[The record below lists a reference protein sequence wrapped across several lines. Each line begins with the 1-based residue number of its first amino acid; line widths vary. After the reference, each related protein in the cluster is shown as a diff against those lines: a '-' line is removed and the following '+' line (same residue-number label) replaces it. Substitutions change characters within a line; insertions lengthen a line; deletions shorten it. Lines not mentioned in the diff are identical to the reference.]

1 MDNYKVGKQIA
12 MRRKECGYT
21 QESLAEKLNVTSQAV
36 SKWENGRALPETCIL
51 PDLAQALGTSID
63 SILVQ
68 NEIQILSAYYGDG
81 IESYNVAGTQK
92 NYYEVMDKI
101 QHYKFFN
108 WKGYLANQENFPSNP
123 ASDEKDYLTFVYMNK
138 NGIHFVT
145 CEEGESIAFTEEH
158 DDFYRK
164 ADKGEYY
171 IPNVPAL
178 PEFGKGNE
186 CSWAAALTAALQA
199 MNVNT
204 SYEEVMGVSGAC
216 YRLAFAAPDWDYS
229 SVDGLVAYDYA
240 TPAYKAFGYKPAF
253 ENRVEKENRAKVR
266 NKIINQV
273 ANNMPVLGINL
284 RVAPEW
290 GVICGYK
297 EEGSVLFCRTKYDAE
312 ILESEAYKANKPNAY
327 DYLYVDQWPF
337 LITFFEDR
345 TIVPTAREN
354 LLSSLRIFTDCNT
367 QEQCR
372 GYALGAKAYETW
384 INGLRDK
391 KWYETHNEEDMARR
405 LNVNQFCILALYD
418 ARRAAYLYLKENVK
432 FIQEV
437 DTENLVQKFER
448 ISELAQEIHHALD
461 FGEYVDATHVRKLW
475 TEELREK
482 QARYMEEM
490 CELEQEALKLAETI
504 IGTLA

>member
-1 MDNYKVGKQIA
+1 MGGYMDNYKVGKQIA

-81 IESYNVAGTQK
+81 IESYNVTDRLSRLIQKDRLEIEVNALILGCQMEHNRPKYLIVKFETEEGVFYTFAKEQERMIITNKTKEYKASNELTIVDAVYGTQK

-138 NGIHFVT
+138 NGIHFVS
-145 CEEGESIAFTEEH
+145 CEEGESIAFTKEH

-164 ADKGEYY
+164 ADEGEYY

-216 YRLAFAAPDWDYS
+216 YRLAFCIPDWDYS

-290 GVICGYK
+290 GVIY
-297 EEGSVLFCRTKYDAE
+297 
-312 ILESEAYKANKPNAY
+312 
-327 DYLYVDQWPF
+327 
-337 LITFFEDR
+337 FF
-345 TIVPTAREN
+345 
-354 LLSSLRIFTDCNT
+354 
-367 QEQCR
+367 
-372 GYALGAKAYETW
+372 
-384 INGLRDK
+384 
-391 KWYETHNEEDMARR
+391 
-405 LNVNQFCILALYD
+405 
-418 ARRAAYLYLKENVK
+418 
-432 FIQEV
+432 
-437 DTENLVQKFER
+437 
-448 ISELAQEIHHALD
+448 
-461 FGEYVDATHVRKLW
+461 
-475 TEELREK
+475 
-482 QARYMEEM
+482 
-490 CELEQEALKLAETI
+490 
-504 IGTLA
+504 